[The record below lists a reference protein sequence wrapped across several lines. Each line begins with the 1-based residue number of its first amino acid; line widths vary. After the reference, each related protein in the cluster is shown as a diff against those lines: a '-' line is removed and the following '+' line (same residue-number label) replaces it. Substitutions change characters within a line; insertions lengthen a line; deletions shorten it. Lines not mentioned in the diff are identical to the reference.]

1 MLSGG
6 IQAWLEAFALTYVI
20 ETAVVVAMT
29 RRGAR
34 AAALCL
40 FAQLST
46 HPIVWFV
53 IPRFGLAYTPTVAI
67 AEAWAFAAEG
77 AFYALVFA
85 DLGWRRAFVIS
96 LAANAASFGI
106 GELLYATGLM

>member
-6 IQAWLEAFALTYVI
+6 IQAWLAAFAITYLI
-20 ETAVVVAMT
+20 ETAVVVPMT
-29 RRGAR
+29 RGGAR

-40 FAQLST
+40 FAQLAT

-53 IPRFGLAYTPTVAI
+53 IPQFRLAYTPTVAI

-77 AFYALVFA
+77 AFYTLVFP

-106 GELLYATGLM
+106 GELLYATGVL